1 MTKFPLYGV
10 VDIGSNAVR
19 ILFANIIEIENK
31 TIVYKNSLLR
41 LPLRLG
47 KDVYKNGKIS
57 SKKTNLLLESLK
69 IFESSIRIY
78 KPKTIGI
85 YATAAFREAENADKI
100 LKFIKKETG
109 FNIIIIDGQEEARII
124 KELYENKG
132 DAKKNKLFC
141 DLGGGSLELTV
152 LCPNG
157 KFKSESFKIGAVRAL
172 TSDISKNE
180 TIKMHNWIDKNL
192 PTNRKDIYF
201 IGSGGNINTM
211 KSTFSTATEK
221 YLTIDKI
228 KNILETLE
236 PLKIKDRVSLYHL
249 KLERAD
255 VIVPAAKI
263 FIDLMEYCRIN
274 KVYVPGGGLSDGLI
288 LQLHKKIQNY
298 KRDYPIKL

>member
-10 VDIGSNAVR
+10 VDIGSNAIR
-19 ILFANIIEIENK
+19 ILFANIITINKEI
-31 TIVYKNSLLR
+31 IVYKNSLLR

-57 SKKTNLLLESLK
+57 SKKANLLLESLK
-69 IFESSIRIY
+69 IFESSTRIY
-78 KPKTIGI
+78 KPKTIGV
-85 YATAAFREAENADKI
+85 YATAALREAENADKI

-109 FNIIIIDGQEEARII
+109 FDIIIIDGQEEARII

-132 DAKKNKLFC
+132 NSKKYKLFC
-141 DLGGGSLELTV
+141 DLGGGSLELTI

-157 KFKSESFKIGAVRAL
+157 RYKSESFKIGAVRAL
-172 TSDISKNE
+172 TSDISKDEINN
-180 TIKMHNWIDKNL
+180 MHKWIDKNL
-192 PTNRKDIYF
+192 PANRKDIYF

-211 KSTFSTATEK
+211 KSLFSTATEK

-228 KNILETLE
+228 KNILELIE
-236 PLKIKDRVSLYHL
+236 PLKIKDRISMYRL

-263 FIDLMEYCRIN
+263 FIDLMEYCKIN

-288 LQLHKKIQNY
+288 LQLHKKTQNY
-298 KRDYPIKL
+298 TKL